1 MKKNFY
7 IKMYNKNGDNPCG
20 CTYNYLS
27 RQELKTVKG
36 MINRINKGY
45 YNIPKDATKIEIYEY
60 TNVYNEDTYR
70 LVYSKSL

>member
-1 MKKNFY
+1 MKNFY

-20 CTYNYLS
+20 CAYNYLS

-36 MINRINKGY
+36 MINRINRGY